1 MIMAA
6 PNRTWTRTKAL
17 LASTLLTFVLTLTGL
32 AIGAAPAQAS
42 SGNWCYD
49 TSLSQGQN
57 CYSSHESNLY
67 AIQAWSRDSLV
78 WAWMYNQSASP
89 SSISGYCSALGCTE
103 YLNLSTGGSG
113 YQELKAYDEPVIDP
127 DTFFGTWHS

>member
-1 MIMAA
+1 MIIAA
-6 PNRTWTRTKAL
+6 SNRTWTRTKSL
-17 LASTLLTFVLTLTGL
+17 LASTLLTCVLALTGL
-32 AIGAAPAQAS
+32 AIDAAPAQAS

-57 CYSSHESNLY
+57 CYSGHESNLY
-67 AIQAWSRDSLV
+67 AIQAWSWDSLV

-113 YQELKAYDEPVIDP
+113 YQELKAYDEPVTDP